1 MTTAINPATNQKIKE
16 YEDYSQEKVNSIIE
30 DVHKTHLSWKTTPV
44 AERSKLI
51 ARAGE
56 IFLAKKQELAK
67 TCSEE
72 MGKPL
77 SEAVAEV
84 EKCAVACKYYAEHA
98 EQFLKDEKL
107 SSDGQES
114 YISYQPLGVILAV
127 MPWNFPYWQVIRF
140 AAPNLTAGNTAVL
153 KHSSN
158 TPGCALALEKVFEEA
173 GFPKNAFRTLI
184 IGSKAVEGVI
194 KHPLVKGVTLTG
206 STDAG
211 KKVAAQAASVLKK
224 TVLELGGSD
233 PYLILEDAD
242 LESAAKILVKGRL
255 MNAGQSCISPK
266 RLIIV
271 DQVFDQF
278 EKAVLKE
285 IAHFKFGDPMN
296 ADFQLGSMSREDL
309 RDELHEQVKKS
320 IQEGAKCL
328 AGGEVP
334 KQAGAF
340 YPPTVLSE
348 LKPGMTA
355 FDEELFGPVVC
366 LIRARDEKHGIE
378 LANTSNYGLGGGVFS
393 KDLKRAKRIAETEIQ
408 SGGIFI
414 NDFLKSDPRLPFGGI
429 KESGYGR
436 ELSQKGMYEFMNV
449 KTIFVK

>member
-1 MTTAINPATNQKIKE
+1 MTTAINPATEQKIKE
-16 YEDYSQEKVNSIIE
+16 YEDYSQDKVNQIIE
-30 DVHKTHLSWKTTPV
+30 EVHAQHLTWKKRSV
-44 AERSKLI
+44 SERAKLLR
-51 ARAGE
+51 RAGE
-56 IFLAKKQELAK
+56 VFLSKKQELAK
-67 TCSEE
+67 ICSEE

-77 SEAVAEV
+77 REAIAEV
-84 EKCAVACKYYAEHA
+84 EKCATACEYYADHSE
-98 EQFLKDEKL
+98 EFLKDEKL

-114 YISYQPLGVILAV
+114 YVSYQPLGVILAV

-173 GFPKNAFRTLI
+173 GYPKNAFRSLI
-184 IGSKAVEGVI
+184 IGSKAVESVI
-194 KHPLVKGVTLTG
+194 KHPLVRGVTLTG
-206 STDAG
+206 STEAG

-242 LESAAKILVKGRL
+242 LEAAAKILVKGRM

-271 DQVFDQF
+271 DEVFEAF
-278 EKAVLKE
+278 EKAVVKE
-285 IAHFKFGDPMN
+285 IGQYKFGDPMS
-296 ADFQLGSMSREDL
+296 ADFQLGSMSRADL

-320 IQEGAKCL
+320 IREGARCL
-328 AGGEVP
+328 VGGEVP
-334 KQAGAF
+334 AMPGAF

-366 LIRARDEKHGIE
+366 LIRAKDEKHGIE
-378 LANTSNYGLGGGVFS
+378 LANTSNFGLGGGVFTRN
-393 KDLKRAKRIAETEIQ
+393 LKRAKRIAETEIQ

-449 KTIFVK
+449 KTVFVK

>member
-1 MTTAINPATNQKIKE
+1 MTTAINPATEQKIKE
-16 YEDYSQEKVNSIIE
+16 YEDYSQDKVNQIIE
-30 DVHKTHLSWKTTPV
+30 EVHAQHLTWKKRSV
-44 AERSKLI
+44 SERAKLLR
-51 ARAGE
+51 RAGE
-56 IFLAKKQELAK
+56 VFLSKKQELAK
-67 TCSEE
+67 ICSEE

-77 SEAVAEV
+77 REAIAEV
-84 EKCAVACKYYAEHA
+84 EKCATACEYYADHSE
-98 EQFLKDEKL
+98 EFLKDEKL
-107 SSDGQES
+107 ASDGQES
-114 YISYQPLGVILAV
+114 YVSYQPLGVILAV

-173 GFPKNAFRTLI
+173 GYPKNAFRSLI
-184 IGSKAVEGVI
+184 IGSKAVESVI
-194 KHPLVKGVTLTG
+194 KHPLVRGVTLTG
-206 STDAG
+206 STEAG

-242 LESAAKILVKGRL
+242 LEAAAKILVKGRM

-271 DQVFDQF
+271 DEVFEAF
-278 EKAVLKE
+278 EKAVVKE
-285 IAHFKFGDPMN
+285 IGQYKFGDPMS
-296 ADFQLGSMSREDL
+296 ADFQLGSMSRADL
-309 RDELHEQVKKS
+309 RDELHEQVKRS
-320 IQEGAKCL
+320 IREGARCL
-328 AGGEVP
+328 VGGEVP
-334 KQAGAF
+334 AMPGAF

-366 LIRARDEKHGIE
+366 LIRAKDEKHGIE
-378 LANTSNYGLGGGVFS
+378 LANTSNFGLGGGVFTR
-393 KDLKRAKRIAETEIQ
+393 DLKRAKRIAETEIQ

-449 KTIFVK
+449 KTVFVK